1 MANIR
6 DQIETMCFKPLR
18 GGYVYR
24 ASSPWLFGRPEHY
37 FVTQAQK
44 ADLRSAFLS
53 CAYSRHPLFS
63 DGLSFQLLCLAAA
76 FVSLTMRFL
85 IIAVRKTRAKEHTG

>member
-53 CAYSRHPLFS
+53 CATLAIRCFQTACLSSSFASRLR
-63 DGLSFQLLCLAAA
+63 LC
-76 FVSLTMRFL
+76 R
-85 IIAVRKTRAKEHTG
+85 